1 MFGSYGLLEEGGK
14 AMNDREILLLLE
26 QDAGRGIH
34 EMMNLFG
41 DAIYTICRNFL
52 YDCSEDDVEEAVAD
66 TYIHFWKNKEKF
78 KLNESYSLKSYL
90 YAVARNAARDKRRKL
105 KRADVYSL
113 DELSLD
119 LPSEED
125 VQQQC
130 ERKEMEAVLHSCLEQ
145 MKEPDKTIFLYRYFY
160 GYKTSEIGKMLHL
173 PGKKV
178 ENILYKGKAK
188 LKKDL
193 EERGICGGRK
203 NG

>member
-1 MFGSYGLLEEGGK
+1 
-14 AMNDREILLLLE
+14 MNDREILLLLE

-34 EMMNLFG
+34 VMMNLFG
-41 DAIYTICRNFL
+41 DSIYTICRNFL
-52 YDCSEDDVEEAVAD
+52 YDCPEDDVEEAVAD
-66 TYIHFWKNKEKF
+66 TYIHFWKNKENF
-78 KLNESYSLKSYL
+78 KLNEKYSLKSYL
-90 YAVARNAARDKRRKL
+90 YAIARNAARDKRRKL

-113 DELSLD
+113 DELNLD

-125 VQQQC
+125 VQQQL

-178 ENILYKGKAK
+178 ENILYKGKAR

-193 EERGICGGRK
+193 EERGICGGRR